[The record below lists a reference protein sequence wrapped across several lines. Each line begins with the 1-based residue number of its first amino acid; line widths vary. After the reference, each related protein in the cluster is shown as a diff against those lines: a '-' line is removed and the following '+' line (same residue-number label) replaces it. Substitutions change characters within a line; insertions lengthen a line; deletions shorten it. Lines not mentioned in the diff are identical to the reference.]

1 MKVIHKESGDAYE
14 AIIKEMLP
22 SDYIDVKKGKG
33 FVFNWEGESANEVYK
48 IFLKEEEGQ
57 ILGLISIIDYPE
69 EFRIHI
75 NLVEVSTVNVGKIKK
90 LENIAGCL
98 IAFACTLA
106 FKRGYGGFVSLL
118 PKTKLIA
125 LYQEKYGFRQYG
137 RLLAVEFESSK
148 NLIDKYIG
156 DE

>member
-1 MKVIHKESGDAYE
+1 MNIIHKESGDKYE
-14 AIIKEMLP
+14 AIINEMLP
-22 SDYIDVKKGKG
+22 DDYAEVRKDKG
-33 FVFNWEGESANEVYK
+33 FIFNWETEQTNKVYK
-48 IFLKEEEGQ
+48 ICLKEDESR
-57 ILGLISIIDYPE
+57 ILGLLSLIDYPE

-75 NLVEVSTVNVGKIKK
+75 NLVEVSRINVGKIKK

-98 IAFACTLA
+98 IAFACLIA

-118 PKTKLIA
+118 PKTELID
-125 LYQEKYGFRQYG
+125 LYQDKYGFRQYG

>member
-1 MKVIHKESGDAYE
+1 MKVIHKESGDEYE

-22 SDYIDVKKGKG
+22 YDYIDVKKSKG
-33 FVFNWEGESANEVYK
+33 FVFNWEAESANEVYK
-48 IFLKEEEGQ
+48 IFLKEEESQ

-118 PKTKLIA
+118 PKTKLIG

>member
-1 MKVIHKESGDAYE
+1 MKILHKESGETYE
-14 AIIKEMLP
+14 AIISEMLP
-22 SDYIDVKKGKG
+22 SDYTDVKKSKG
-33 FVFNWEGESANEVYK
+33 FVFNWEAESENKVYK
-48 IFLKEEEGQ
+48 IILKEEESQ
-57 ILGLISIIDYPE
+57 ILGLLSLIDYPE
-69 EFRIHI
+69 EFRIHV
-75 NLVEVSTVNVGKIKK
+75 NLVEVSRTNVGKVKK

-118 PKTKLIA
+118 PKTKLID

-137 RLLAVEFESSK
+137 RLLGVEFESSK

-156 DE
+156 NE

>member
-1 MKVIHKESGDAYE
+1 MKVIHKESGDEYE

-22 SDYIDVKKGKG
+22 YDYIDVKKSKG
-33 FVFNWEGESANEVYK
+33 FVFNWEAESANEVYK
-48 IFLKEEEGQ
+48 IFLKEEESH

-118 PKTKLIA
+118 PKTKLID